1 MKKIFFIATILI
13 IAPKFTMA
21 EEGASLLLE
30 GGMESLI
37 AFRDGFTIDY
47 SDQVSDGC
55 LPQPSKMKD
64 KMELA
69 LRQNGFS
76 ISEDSF
82 LTNKINI
89 TALGF
94 STNAS
99 SCAIHLKAEL
109 EFWAGVVVPFAQTMP
124 DESTTLAPITYDF
137 GSVILTGEKN
147 GMQNRVESQA
157 KEFGDDLYLR
167 ISRAKDYISKKF
179 PSILEYH
186 EQQKSAE

>member
-1 MKKIFFIATILI
+1 MRKIFCIAAMLI

-21 EEGASLLLE
+21 EEGPSLLLE

-99 SCAIHLKAEL
+99 SCAIYLKAEL
-109 EFWAGVVVPFAQTMP
+109 EFWAGVVVPFSQTMP
-124 DESTTLAPITYDF
+124 DGSTTLAPIRYDF
-137 GSVILTGEKN
+137 GSVILTGGKN
-147 GMQNRVESQA
+147 GMQNRVESQV

-179 PSILEYH
+179 PPILEYH
-186 EQQKSAE
+186 EQQKSEK